1 MAQESKLP
9 TQTGSRE
16 ARRHP
21 LSEWNPFET
30 VRREIDRMFDDLWR
44 FPFVS
49 SPGVSPP
56 ASGMRTAGAPA
67 VDVVEKPGEFQI
79 TAELPGIDE
88 KNLEVKCADG
98 VLTIKGEKS
107 EEKEESKQDYYL
119 SERRF
124 GSFQR
129 SFRIP
134 ESVDPEK
141 IDASFKNGVLTLKLP
156 KSPEAQKSERK
167 IEIKAG

>member
-9 TQTGSRE
+9 TQAGSRE
-16 ARRHP
+16 PSRHP
-21 LSEWNPFET
+21 LNEWNPFET

-44 FPFVS
+44 LPFAS
-49 SPGVSPP
+49 SPSMSSP
-56 ASGMRTAGAPA
+56 AAGMRMVGTPA
-67 VDVVEKPGEFQI
+67 VDVVEKPGEFQV

-88 KNLEVKCADG
+88 KNIEVKCADG
-98 VLTIKGEKS
+98 VLTIKGEKI

-141 IDASFKNGVLTLKLP
+141 IDASFKNGVLTLRLP